1 MSRKTDEAKTDP
13 VINVGII
20 DPIDIL
26 DSPLPASNEA
36 GDLAEGARY
45 NTPASIPDGGAEP
58 EMPDEDDLDE
68 EVEMSYEDGL
78 EEGLNLNPNLLRSD
92 QDSVIEKQEYTR
104 SRLATIY
111 LISTFLIFVL
121 GMALAVID
129 GIIREVS
136 IVENLKEVLSTISGI
151 FLGTLGF
158 VLGYYF
164 RKGDE

>member
-1 MSRKTDEAKTDP
+1 LSQKTDEPKTDP

-26 DSPLPASNEA
+26 DSPLAASNEA
-36 GDLAEGARY
+36 GDLVEGARY
-45 NTPASIPDGGAEP
+45 NTPASIPDGGAES

-68 EVEMSYEDGL
+68 EAEMSYEDGL